1 MKRLTTVLMT
11 LTLMTAL
18 AATMLTLTI
27 RSGMHQRTTLAQ
39 VLIVLSMAGLVLLA
53 SFSRRRGDA
62 VAVSGGRLPSE
73 RHTMRQSCTFS
84 DVAANEQALES
95 LSELRDYLKHP
106 DKYVRYGARMPRGV
120 LLYGPPGTGKTLLA
134 RALAGE
140 AGVPFFALSG
150 SDCVEKYVGV
160 GASRVR
166 SLFQKARKAG
176 KCVIFIDEIDAMGK
190 RRDDSVSDE
199 RDQTLNALL
208 SEMSGFYTG
217 DGVIVMAATNR
228 IEALDP
234 ALLRPG
240 RFDRQIEVDLPGK
253 AQRLSIL
260 KLHSRGKPLDE
271 DVSLEELAA
280 QTVSFS
286 GASLENLLN
295 EAALAAAE
303 RDDGRID
310 RHDLQQAFYKTVAG
324 ADREMLASERE
335 RQIIAVHEAGHALAS
350 FMLSPENRL
359 TRVSILPAGHG
370 AAGYNLCV
378 PEERVMV
385 EKRHMENQ
393 IQVLLAGRAAEQVV
407 FGDDA
412 LTAGASSDLAR
423 ATELAAAMVME
434 LGMWDEPSVS
444 LKTLTRLCGAAP
456 STAEACKALLRELYA
471 RVKALILSER
481 EAINALSEALLNAES
496 LEGDAAAGIIDAHL
510 SIERPES
517 A

>member
-1 MKRLTTVLMT
+1 
-11 LTLMTAL
+11 MTA
-18 AATMLTLTI
+18 THMGEVVTLEAI
-27 RSGMHQRTTLAQ
+27 DNDIDDADPDDSPGRDDAHADDSKRDAPAHD
-39 VLIVLSMAGLVLLA
+39 AG
-53 SFSRRRGDA
+53 RRGDA

-140 AGVPFFALSG
+140 AGVPFFAISG
-150 SDCVEKYVGV
+150 SDFVEKYVGV

-166 SLFQKARKAG
+166 TLFQKARKAG

-190 RRDDSVSDE
+190 RRDDSASDE

-240 RFDRQIEVDLPGK
+240 RL
-253 AQRLSIL
+253 
-260 KLHSRGKPLDE
+260 GKPLDV

-310 RHDLQQAFYKTVAG
+310 RRDLQQAFYKTVAG

-350 FMLSPENRL
+350 FLLSPENRL

-385 EKRHMENQ
+385 EKRHLESQ

-444 LKTLTRLCGAAP
+444 LKTLGRLCGTGP

-471 RVKALILSER
+471 RVKALI
-481 EAINALSEALLNAES
+481 
-496 LEGDAAAGIIDAHL
+496 
-510 SIERPES
+510 
-517 A
+517 